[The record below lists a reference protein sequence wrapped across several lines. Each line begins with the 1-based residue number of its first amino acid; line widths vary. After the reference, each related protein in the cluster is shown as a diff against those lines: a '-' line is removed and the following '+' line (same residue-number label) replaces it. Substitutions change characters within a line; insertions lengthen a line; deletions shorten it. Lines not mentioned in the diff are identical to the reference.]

1 MDMNAI
7 KKVLLATSLTVSFAT
22 VAQEK
27 NQEDASG
34 TSIRSLNEDQILKKL
49 TLWRRID
56 LREKKNQPL
65 FALNAEITKHLIEG
79 VRAGV
84 LDCYVSDTCNK
95 KLTVDQ
101 FNKNM
106 KYTIGAG
113 GMSKEEREAGFG
125 QEEPAASTAEPVD
138 DGWGGTTTPAPAG
151 GKKADD
157 GWGGTS
163 TFNAGD
169 GSIDFLAKDLYLL
182 EIKENWIFDKQ
193 RSRQLFDI
201 QTLSIKIPAER
212 SPDGIEKD
220 LACFK
225 YKDLDAFFRNNP
237 KCIWYN
243 SENVAQHKNLADA
256 FELRLFYGR
265 IIKNSNPRGQY
276 LDQIYK
282 SQREGLLQ
290 SQRLE
295 QELME
300 FEHNLWEY

>member
-1 MDMNAI
+1 MNSV
-7 KKVLLATSLTVSFAT
+7 KKMLLASALMFGFNT

-27 NQEDASG
+27 NVEEANAS
-34 TSIRSLNEDQILKKL
+34 SMRNINEDQILKKL

-84 LDCYVSDTCNK
+84 LDAYTSDTCNK
-95 KLTVDQ
+95 KLTLDQ

-106 KYTIGAG
+106 KYSLGSG
-113 GMSKEEREAGFG
+113 GLSKEEKEAGFG
-125 QEEPAASTAEPVD
+125 QEQPQAPAAEPVD
-138 DGWGGTTTPAPAG
+138 DGWGGTTTPAPKPAG
-151 GKKADD
+151 GNDD

-163 TFNAGD
+163 SVSLGD

-201 QTLSIKIPAER
+201 QVLSIKIPAER

-282 SQREGLLQ
+282 NQREGLLRSQ
-290 SQRLE
+290 SLE